1 MQSSSLRL
9 LAGVDAAVGG
19 GGAGE
24 VLGDDGLRRLDAALL
39 QLQLVRL
46 NRVQKVVVVP
56 QRRVLKGGP
65 SMYDIQNIFRI
76 FDPPICNCYWH
87 SCSCID
93 LSQCGRHISM
103 VPCAAR
109 RTAGRALRRWA
120 AGPRCSRS
128 SSRGASPARAKRLL
142 VHHCE

>member
-46 NRVQKVVVVP
+46 HRVQKVVVVP
-56 QRRVLKGGP
+56 QRRVLKGDG
-65 SMYDIQNIFRI
+65 S
-76 FDPPICNCYWH
+76 H
-87 SCSCID
+87 
-93 LSQCGRHISM
+93 
-103 VPCAAR
+103 V
-109 RTAGRALRRWA
+109 
-120 AGPRCSRS
+120 
-128 SSRGASPARAKRLL
+128 
-142 VHHCE
+142 